1 MIEPTRIVKPKPVF
15 VAHPDERPSYTRQVQ
30 VQRVAQQRTVDKS
43 ARAHRT
49 ETRKERESFQRVR
62 NAEKHYAAQLRKVA
76 RQVGMLANFGGGAD
90 DPATVQRL
98 SDLLRRYS
106 QDIRPWARTAATAM
120 LADVNRRDERAWMR
134 LSQVMGSELEYEIR
148 NAPTGAKMLELLE
161 EQVDLITSIP
171 LDAAQRVHK
180 MATQN
185 LVSGT
190 RADQIA
196 RAIQTSEHVSRGRA
210 NLIARTEVGRA
221 SGALT
226 QARAE
231 FVGITHYVWRSLGD
245 VDVRPLHRRLNGTVH
260 AYDRPPVSGEAGE
273 RAHAGMIY
281 NCRCYMEPVIT

>member
-1 MIEPTRIVKPKPVF
+1 MTESIRIVKPKLVF
-15 VAHPDERPSYTRQVQ
+15 VAYPDERPSYTRQVQ
-30 VQRVAQQRTVDKS
+30 VQRVAQQRTVDRS
-43 ARAHRT
+43 ARSHRT

-62 NAEKHYAAQLRKVA
+62 NAERHYAAQLRKVA

-90 DPATVQRL
+90 DPATVHRL
-98 SDLLRRYS
+98 SDLLKRYS
-106 QDIRPWARTAATAM
+106 QDIKPWARAAATAM
-120 LADVNRRDERAWMR
+120 LTDVNRRDERAWMR

-161 EQVDLITSIP
+161 EQVDLISSIP

-190 RADQIA
+190 RAEQIA
-196 RAIQTSEHVSRGRA
+196 RAIQSSEHVSRSRA
-210 NLIARTEVGRA
+210 NLIARTEVGKV

-231 FVGITHYVWRSLGD
+231 FVGSPGYFWRSLGD
-245 VDVRPLHRRLNGTVH
+245 IDVRREHKKLNGTFH
-260 AYDRPPVSGEAGE
+260 AWDKPPIAQEGGM
-273 RAHAGMIY
+273 RYHAGCGP
-281 NCRCYMEPVIT
+281 NCRCYSEPVLP